1 MTEGCR
7 RLCRRCFYASWSL
20 TSPTCD
26 VAPFHWSDYTADS
39 EPVTHKAFPKRG
51 DAARVPEK
59 EPWFTAKLRQLR
71 QAKEDAYRMGDK
83 VLYKQAKYTLEK
95 EIRVAKRN
103 YSDKLRIQFSS
114 SDSASVW
121 KGMIDFTNY
130 KTPSPSTVENQQLAD
145 DLNVFCC
152 RFEKT
157 PHTRPEHLSTQ
168 PLTPPATPLSP
179 TPALKI
185 SEDDVRQVFIK
196 NKRRKA
202 PGPDGVSPACLKS
215 CADQL
220 APIFTQI
227 FNRSLELCEVPS
239 CFKRST
245 IIPVPKKPKIT
256 GLNDYRPVALTSV
269 VMKSFERLVL
279 AYLKAS
285 TGPLLDPLQ
294 FAYRANRSVDDAV
307 NMGLHFTLQHLDRPG
322 TYVRILFV
330 DFSSAFNTI
339 IPDTLQNKL
348 TQLSVPTSVC
358 QWINSFLT
366 DRQQLV
372 RLGKYTSSTR
382 TTSTGAP
389 QGCVLSPLLFSLYTN
404 DCTSKDPS
412 VKLLKFADDTTLIGL
427 IQDGDESAYRQEVKE
442 LAVWCSLNNL
452 ELNTLKTVE
461 MIVDFRRN
469 PPALPP
475 LTIMNSTVTAVES
488 FRFLG
493 TTISQDLKWDIHIDS
508 IVRKAQQ
515 RLYFLRQLRKFN
527 LPQEL
532 LKQFYSAIIESVL
545 CTSITV
551 WFSSATKSDLR
562 RLRRVVRTAERIV
575 GTTLP
580 TLQDLYL
587 SRVSKRAGKITLDPS
602 HPAHSLFELLPS
614 GRRYR
619 ALSTR
624 TTRHRNSFF
633 PQAIHLMNT

>member
-1 MTEGCR
+1 MRLFLDELTETVTSYISFCEDMCIPTR
-7 RLCRRCFYASWSL
+7 TRLTYNN
-20 TSPTCD
+20 D
-26 VAPFHWSDYTADS
+26 
-39 EPVTHKAFPKRG
+39 K
-51 DAARVPEK
+51 
-59 EPWFTAKLRQLR
+59 PWFTAKLRQLR
-71 QAKEDAYRMGDK
+71 QAKEDAHRMGDK

-103 YSDKLRIQFSS
+103 YSKLRIQFSS

-121 KGMIDFTNY
+121 KGMKDFTNY

-372 RLGKYTSSTR
+372 RLGKFSSSTR

-412 VKLLKFADDTTLIGL
+412 VKLLNFADDTTLIGL

-562 RLRRVVRTAERIV
+562 RLRRVVRTAERII

-580 TLQDLYL
+580 TLQELYL
-587 SRVSKRAGKITLDPS
+587 SRVSKRASKITLDPA